1 MKPMRTMVHCEEGPL
16 VAPAIRT
23 SPTLPRPMEMPCE
36 SGEDAVWMAA
46 TSGGMENFSA
56 RGRR

>member
-23 SPTLPRPMEMPCE
+23 STTFTPAH
-36 SGEDAVWMAA
+36 GDAM
-46 TSGGMENFSA
+46 
-56 RGRR
+56 